1 MLETIR
7 EFGLAQLTASD
18 ESVAVHRA
26 HADYFL
32 ALALQQALDDL
43 PPDGEQALDRLDAD
57 HDNLRAALTWLDATG
72 DSAALLRLAVSLG
85 AYWRDRGYYQE
96 GRAWHERALAPGGE
110 ATGQSDDAHGV
121 RARAAVNLG
130 IFELYQGAFH
140 KAEIHLSDGLAVCRA
155 QGATLHASLAL
166 LGLAHLATS
175 RGDRTLGT
183 VLLDEVLAMARSEND
198 PRLAD
203 LMTGNALNNLAA
215 IARDEGDHSRAAAYL
230 EDALSRMRA
239 AGIRQGTRMVLG
251 DLGDLARDQG
261 DYARA
266 LTFYREA
273 LAEAGGSLE
282 SREVAE
288 VLEAIG
294 IVAAALGDA
303 ERAAQVL
310 GTADAVRNRMGV
322 RLRVHQNQAA
332 LDQAVEAVR
341 AELGE
346 AAFDE
351 AWAAG
356 RHLPP
361 ADAVAVAIA
370 APAERAVGAALSRR
384 EQEVLRALAAGMS
397 DAAIAEAL
405 FISVRTVEHH
415 VAKILTKFG
424 VRSRAD
430 AARAGRIAG
439 LVPPVRDPGAHAA
452 EPAKPG
458 SPR

>member
-1 MLETIR
+1 
-7 EFGLAQLTASD
+7 
-18 ESVAVHRA
+18 
-26 HADYFL
+26 
-32 ALALQQALDDL
+32 
-43 PPDGEQALDRLDAD
+43 
-57 HDNLRAALTWLDATG
+57 
-72 DSAALLRLAVSLG
+72 
-85 AYWRDRGYYQE
+85 
-96 GRAWHERALAPGGE
+96 
-110 ATGQSDDAHGV
+110 
-121 RARAAVNLG
+121 
-130 IFELYQGAFH
+130 
-140 KAEIHLSDGLAVCRA
+140 
-155 QGATLHASLAL
+155 
-166 LGLAHLATS
+166 
-175 RGDRTLGT
+175 
-183 VLLDEVLAMARSEND
+183 MARSEND

-341 AELGE
+341 AELAE

-351 AWAAG
+351 AWAAC
-356 RHLPP
+356 RDLPP
-361 ADAVAVAIA
+361 ADADARRLRRRRSVRS
-370 APAERAVGAALSRR
+370 APRCPGASRR
-384 EQEVLRALAAGMS
+384 S
-397 DAAIAEAL
+397 C
-405 FISVRTVEHH
+405 
-415 VAKILTKFG
+415 
-424 VRSRAD
+424 
-430 AARAGRIAG
+430 ARW
-439 LVPPVRDPGAHAA
+439 PPACPT
-452 EPAKPG
+452 PP
-458 SPR
+458 SPRRSSSASAPSSTTSPRS